1 MDINK
6 NIILYNKFLNIIKKV
21 DTAYYHILKKNH
33 NVVMGMFD
41 SLDNKQQ
48 AMLLALFP
56 LNIDKGYRA
65 ELVERITKAM
75 EKIKK

>member
-1 MDINK
+1 
-6 NIILYNKFLNIIKKV
+6 
-21 DTAYYHILKKNH
+21 
-33 NVVMGMFD
+33 
-41 SLDNKQQ
+41 
-48 AMLLALFP
+48 MLLALFP